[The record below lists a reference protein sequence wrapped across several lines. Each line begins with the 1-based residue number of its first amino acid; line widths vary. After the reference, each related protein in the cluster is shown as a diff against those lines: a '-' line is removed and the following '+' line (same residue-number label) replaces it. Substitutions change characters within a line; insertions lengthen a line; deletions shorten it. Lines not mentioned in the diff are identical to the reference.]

1 MGEKNTEYN
10 ISGDFVQGDKH
21 EHHHEAPRSS
31 LNSFGHA
38 LYYPYIHLTD
48 EVWLKH
54 AFLFWDKISRIVP
67 HSFEPQDSEDI
78 IRIKQETNFLED
90 YCPEKLI
97 IRDTFRS
104 FSESLEKYIN
114 DNLKYKNKVRR
125 ESQSKG
131 KYELLLKEREFKTI
145 QNGSYIHIEKM
156 DSELIEKLSK
166 LGLAIPGDNEWTGW
180 IKIDNMVGQSYMTYL
195 AKSISS
201 EKSIPMVTDTEEFY
215 SSQGVYQE
223 GRYENRFKEELG
235 YLLMDMVVPKEINNI
250 TMEQLIKLRTKYND
264 QRMAFFD
271 EINKISTTLPSIDN
285 QSTLQ
290 DALHYYNT
298 LLSKKTKEL
307 EKVFNLNGIT
317 TIKKPLA
324 ISMCA
329 SFVTGSLWGT
339 SAGLAYGAFSSY
351 IEYERK
357 KIERDSHPMSY
368 LLNIKSELNKEDLF
382 QKIQKWSNFERR

>member
-21 EHHHEAPRSS
+21 EHHHESPQIS

-48 EVWLKH
+48 EIWLKH

-67 HSFEPQDSEDI
+67 PSFSPEDNEDI
-78 IRIKQETNFLED
+78 RQIREQTNFLED
-90 YCPEKLI
+90 YRPDKRV
-97 IRDTFRS
+97 IRNTFSS
-104 FSESLEKYIN
+104 FSEILKEYIKYGDHEEK
-114 DNLKYKNKVRR
+114 KVYSHARR
-125 ESQSKG
+125 ET
-131 KYELLLKEREFKTI
+131 L

-156 DSELIEKLSK
+156 DQELIEKLSK
-166 LGLAIPGDNEWTGW
+166 LGLAVPGDNEWASW
-180 IKIDNMVGQSYMTYL
+180 IKIDNRVGQSYMTYL

-223 GRYENRFKEELG
+223 RRYENRFKEELG
-235 YLLMDMVVPKEINNI
+235 YLLIDTIIPKNINSVSISELINI
-250 TMEQLIKLRTKYND
+250 RTKYND
-264 QRMAFFD
+264 QRTEFFD
-271 EINKISTTLPSIDN
+271 EINKLSTTLSSIDN
-285 QSTLQ
+285 QSALQ
-290 DALHYYNT
+290 DALHYHNT
-298 LLSKKTKEL
+298 LLSAKTKEL
-307 EKVFNLNGIT
+307 EKVFNLNGIE
-317 TIKKPLA
+317 TIKNPLA

-339 SAGLAYGAFSSY
+339 SVGLAYGAFSSY
-351 IEYERK
+351 IEYERRRV
-357 KIERDSHPMSY
+357 ERNSHPMSY

-382 QKIQKWSNFERR
+382 QKIQKWSNFERK

>member
-1 MGEKNTEYN
+1 MEKIIQNHYGT
-10 ISGDFVQGDKH
+10 GDNVKEKH
-21 EHHHEAPRSS
+21 EHHHHEAPRTS

-48 EVWLKH
+48 EIWLKH

-67 HSFEPQDSEDI
+67 PSFSPEDNEDI
-78 IRIKQETNFLED
+78 RQIREQTNFLED
-90 YCPEKLI
+90 YYPDKRV
-97 IRDTFRS
+97 IRNTFSS
-104 FSESLEKYIN
+104 FSEILEEYIKYG
-114 DNLKYKNKVRR
+114 DHEGKKDYSHLRR
-125 ESQSKG
+125 ET
-131 KYELLLKEREFKTI
+131 L

-250 TMEQLIKLRTKYND
+250 TIEQLIKLRTKYND

-285 QSTLQ
+285 QSALQ